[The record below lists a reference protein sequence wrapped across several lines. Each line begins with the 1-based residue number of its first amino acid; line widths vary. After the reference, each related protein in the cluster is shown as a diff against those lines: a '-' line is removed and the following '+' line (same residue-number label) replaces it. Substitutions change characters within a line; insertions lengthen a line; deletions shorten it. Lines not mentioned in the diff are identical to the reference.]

1 VAPQGTVSG
10 SCPFPSA
17 YQINQQINLPGAR
30 TPTSGATLSF
40 ISLLAEIYEPR
51 ARELEKKHRSKPK
64 DEDCSVGS
72 QQIVFVFPCVF
83 FLFFFC
89 PAWGKKKDSSPLA
102 FADQSAF
109 IIYNSRRLAFFAW
122 QPFLIDGTNPR
133 AQARSLSQSQQ
144 EIPIPGQSTTHQS
157 TLCHIQLL
165 YRFVPSPVSS
175 AGIAI
180 SKHFIVTHLAQMG
193 HRRLPR
199 PLSPGKPI
207 PNLPFPIQVA
217 IPGS

>member
-64 DEDCSVGS
+64 DEDGSVGS

-83 FLFFFC
+83 FFIFFLPSLGKEKGQFSFSFC
-89 PAWGKKKDSSPLA
+89 
-102 FADQSAF
+102 
-109 IIYNSRRLAFFAW
+109 
-122 QPFLIDGTNPR
+122 
-133 AQARSLSQSQQ
+133 
-144 EIPIPGQSTTHQS
+144 
-157 TLCHIQLL
+157 
-165 YRFVPSPVSS
+165 
-175 AGIAI
+175 
-180 SKHFIVTHLAQMG
+180 
-193 HRRLPR
+193 
-199 PLSPGKPI
+199 
-207 PNLPFPIQVA
+207 
-217 IPGS
+217 